1 MTPPFGAYTAL
12 SAQLSGS
19 LRHTH
24 SRIAEFAEEIAFF
37 GGEEA
42 EKMLVDREYAGLV
55 MHENRVLQGRWWHGC
70 VEEGIVKWLWGSFG
84 VSRTK
89 LLLSLRSRWLSL
101 LISGSWLFV
110 QSRCSL
116 KFQECML
123 LISEAGQ
130 KVRTSTNRLNC
141 PINR

>member
-84 VSRTK
+84 VRCKTNHSYSSRTGNVNRHLCPGNNSNHHHHLIPSTRLMPVAPVVLIQT
-89 LLLSLRSRWLSL
+89 LLPLR
-101 LISGSWLFV
+101 I
-110 QSRCSL
+110 
-116 KFQECML
+116 
-123 LISEAGQ
+123 
-130 KVRTSTNRLNC
+130 
-141 PINR
+141 